1 MTDKDIALVNR
12 FYMGPDEELDQWQ
25 VELIKAVMEVYP
37 PDWPV
42 EALSGT
48 LRYKDGVL
56 VLVPRQVGKT
66 TIAGAIEFI
75 SFFKSIAVQGSRTN
89 IGIVAQQT
97 TNAKVLFD
105 RFKQPFINNNALEAR
120 FKVTGYRGVYPRD
133 KKLVAECKVHA
144 SDRPEKLQSIPF
156 NSEGGVALTLD
167 ELHLQKLETYTALKL
182 GIQAQRNTTMLMIS
196 TAGDENSHT
205 LHILQQYGEEAL
217 LGQHPEFGYFRWY
230 SPDQYDNFDPV
241 GIKLANPAVAC
252 GRLSVA
258 KVLDSNRMIPEYEF
272 TRYILNRNG
281 QSENVYLRASV
292 FANAG
297 GDEGI
302 PEEDRQ
308 RCVIAVDRTSNWEYA
323 TLVAA
328 RKIDGV
334 IHVELLAQIKDPTS
348 PNLVRICKKLYKKYK
363 CEFVMDAAMLKDV
376 WTALREKE
384 RVPVEFYNTTQIAN
398 ATSQTYAL
406 FADDRLVHVSDPIM
420 VNQRKHAMTKALGE
434 QYVLSVKDS
443 TGDIDSIRAMVL
455 AAHKAETTERN
466 KPSVI
471 SVQ

>member
-1 MTDKDIALVNR
+1 
-12 FYMGPDEELDQWQ
+12 MGPDEELDQWQ
-25 VELIKAVMEVYP
+25 VELIRAIMEVYP
-37 PDWPV
+37 DDWPV
-42 EALSGT
+42 EALRGT

-75 SFFKSIAVQGSRTN
+75 SFFKSIAVPGSRTN

-120 FKVTGYRGVYPRD
+120 FKVTGYKGVFPRN
-133 KKLVAECKVHA
+133 KKLVAECRVHA

-156 NSEGGVALTLD
+156 NSEGGVAVTLD
-167 ELHLQKLETYTALKL
+167 ELHLQKFQTYTALKL

-196 TAGDENSHT
+196 TAGDENSDT
-205 LHILQQYGEEAL
+205 LHILQQFGEEAL
-217 LGQHPEFGYFRWY
+217 LGSHEQFGFFRWY
-230 SPDQYDNFDPV
+230 SPDEYDLFSEE

-258 KVLDSNRMIPEYEF
+258 KVLESNRMIPEYEF

-281 QSENVYLRASV
+281 QSENVFIKASE
-292 FANAG
+292 FAKAG
-297 GDEGI
+297 QESGI
-302 PEEDRQ
+302 PEDERQ
-308 RCVIAVDRTSNWEYA
+308 RCVIAIDRTANWEYA
-323 TLVAA
+323 SLVASK
-328 RKIDGV
+328 KIDGIV
-334 IHVELLAQIKDPTS
+334 HVELIAQIKDPTS
-348 PNLVRICKKLYKKYK
+348 TNLVKMCKKLYKQYR

-376 WTALREKE
+376 WFALRERE
-384 RVPVEFYNTTQIAN
+384 RIPVEFYNQTQIAN

-406 FADDRLVHVSDPIM
+406 LADDRLRHVNDPVMI
-420 VNQRKHAMTKALGE
+420 NQRKHALTKAMGE
-434 QYVLSVKDS
+434 QYILSVKDS

-455 AAHKAETTERN
+455 AAHKTETSERRI
-466 KPSVI
+466 PSAITV
-471 SVQ
+471 